1 MSQLGARDLRMAVDF
16 ALEARAIDD
25 LDGFR
30 HQLVPALRRL
40 VPCNTLGYTEIDP
53 TRGIAVSIS
62 DAPPLNGLAER
73 FLELA
78 DQHPMV
84 APQRR
89 GDLSAHLI
97 SDFLSV
103 RRFHQLELYQ
113 DVYCHL
119 GVEDQLAVGLSH
131 ESIVAI
137 HLTRERR
144 TFTER
149 DREILELARS
159 HLRLSYTQACDNERI
174 RALLQALDSA
184 LEDRHT
190 AVLQLDAQARIQHA
204 TAAASELLEAYFDT
218 PPGDR
223 HLLPTKVREWLKH
236 PPRSGSPNQLT
247 VESRRGRLTLR
258 EQKLGHL
265 PGWRILILE
274 EQRPGPPSIEALRSL
289 GLTTRQAQILRLL
302 ACGKRSRQV
311 AAELG
316 ISPATV
322 EKHLEHIY
330 RRLGV
335 SSLQQALARLFASS
349 R

>member
-1 MSQLGARDLRMAVDF
+1 
-16 ALEARAIDD
+16 
-25 LDGFR
+25 
-30 HQLVPALRRL
+30 
-40 VPCNTLGYTEIDP
+40 
-53 TRGIAVSIS
+53 
-62 DAPPLNGLAER
+62 
-73 FLELA
+73 
-78 DQHPMV
+78 MV
-84 APQRR
+84 APQLR
-89 GDLSAHLI
+89 GDLSAYFI

-113 DVYCHL
+113 DIYRPL
-119 GVEDQLAVGLSH
+119 GVEDQLALGLSH

-149 DREILELARS
+149 DREILELVRP
-159 HLRLSYTQACDNERI
+159 HLRLSYTQACDNERM
-174 RALLQALDSA
+174 RALLQALESA

-190 AVLQLDAQARIQHA
+190 AVLQLDAHARVQHA
-204 TAAASELLEAYFDT
+204 TTAASELLEAYFDI

-223 HLLPTKVREWLKH
+223 HLLPSKIREWLKH
-236 PPRSGSPNQLT
+236 PSRSGSPNELT
-247 VESRRGRLTLR
+247 VESRRGRLTMR
-258 EQKLGHL
+258 EQRGYL

-274 EQRPGPPSIEALRSL
+274 EQRPGPPGIEALRSL

-330 RRLGV
+330 KRLGV
-335 SSLQQALARLFASS
+335 SSLQQALARLFTLSP
-349 R
+349 